1 MELRML
7 KPTEQDIAERAFEI
21 WERHGRPEGREDEF
35 WRQAELELRNFDR
48 SHPLQTAEPLL

>member
-1 MELRML
+1 ML

-35 WRQAELELRNFDR
+35 WRQAELELRNLDR